1 MEKNVLTRE
10 EAKAV
15 EEEIVP
21 GVKFVCAMVEMDEKG
36 NKRRFLD
43 VLIEELE
50 ELARRT
56 KTRITAGADACRNDA
71 PTKNAT
77 EPVTVDFGDAIRLLK
92 SGHRLARMGWNGK
105 GQYVELAHCI
115 SYTGNDGTVVNASH
129 QAIGN
134 RALAFVGTSG
144 VQLGWLASQADMLAE
159 DWYVVG

>member
-1 MEKNVLTRE
+1 MEKNVLTRKK
-10 EAKAV
+10 AKAV

-21 GVKFVCAMVEMDEKG
+21 GVKFVCAMVEMEEKG

-56 KTRITAGADACRNDA
+56 KTRITAGADVCRNNA
-71 PTKNAT
+71 PTENAA
-77 EPVTVDFGDAIRLLK
+77 EPVMVDFGDAIRLLK

-105 GQYVELAHCI
+105 GIYLELQKPDACSKMTLPYI
-115 SYTGNDGTVVNASH
+115 YIVTNGLVTDNPDAPKGVVP
-129 QAIGN
+129 
-134 RALAFVGTSG
+134 
-144 VQLGWLASQADMLAE
+144 WLASQTDMLAE

>member
-15 EEEIVP
+15 TEELVP
-21 GVKFVCAMVEMDEKG
+21 GIKLVCAMVEMEAEG
-36 NKRRFLD
+36 NKRVFLD

-50 ELARRT
+50 ELAGRA
-56 KTRITAGADACRNDA
+56 KARITAGTDVCRNNA
-71 PTKNAT
+71 PAENAA
-77 EPVTVDFGDAIRLLK
+77 EPVAVDFGGAIRLLK
-92 SGHRLARMGWNGK
+92 AGKRLARKGWNGK